1 MKKFF
6 YSLGTALIV
15 FAVAVAGW
23 WVGRNKIF
31 ERENIVEGTR
41 QAIEKPFEKY
51 AVENLANIKI
61 QEGEIKILDDYLFE
75 FYFNPNLDG
84 KTIKKTT
91 GQIRIPEGKGPFPL
105 VLMLRGYVDQ
115 EIYQTGVGTSR
126 AAEVFAQNG
135 YLTLAPDFFGYAAS
149 DQEADNIFEARFQT
163 YVTALA
169 LLNSLDQIDSW
180 DDQNVFLWGHSNGGQ
195 IALTI
200 LEITGREIP
209 TTLWAPV
216 SKPFPYS
223 ILYYTD
229 ESDDKGKLIR
239 RELAKFEDL
248 YDTDLFSIHSYYD
261 RINAQIQL
269 HQGTADDA
277 VPVAWSDNL
286 VKTLENLDKEFAA
299 NLISVS
305 ILVGFL
311 LIPLLIFLLK

>member
-180 DDQNVFLWGHSNGGQ
+180 DDQNVFLWGHSNGGHRLLSPSHIQ
-195 IALTI
+195 FFTI
-200 LEITGREIP
+200 LMKAMIKENSSDASWLNLKTF
-209 TTLWAPV
+209 TTPIFFQSTVTMTASMLKFSFIRARLTT
-216 SKPFPYS
+216 PFQLLGVIIWLKHLK
-223 ILYYTD
+223 ILI
-229 ESDDKGKLIR
+229 KK
-239 RELAKFEDL
+239 
-248 YDTDLFSIHSYYD
+248 
-261 RINAQIQL
+261 
-269 HQGTADDA
+269 
-277 VPVAWSDNL
+277 
-286 VKTLENLDKEFAA
+286 
-299 NLISVS
+299 
-305 ILVGFL
+305 
-311 LIPLLIFLLK
+311 